1 MVSLGALWLPI
12 VLSAVAV
19 FVASSVIHMVLT
31 LHRADYK
38 KLPNEDRVQDV
49 LRGDNLAVGT
59 YVFPHAEGMA
69 GMKDPAFQEKFKRG
83 PVGHMTIL
91 RGGSPAMGM
100 MLGQWFVFSLVAGV
114 FAAYVAG
121 RTLGPGAE
129 YLEVFRVA
137 GTTAFLAYSGSEA
150 TKSIWFGQLWSV
162 TARHWVDGI
171 IYALLTAG
179 FFGWLWPSM

>member
-1 MVSLGALWLPI
+1 MVSLGALWMPI

-19 FVASSVIHMVLT
+19 FVASSVIHMMLNY
-31 LHRADYK
+31 HRADYK
-38 KLPNEDRVQDV
+38 KLPNEDRVADV
-49 LRGDNLAVGT
+49 LRGENLERGT
-59 YVFPHAEGMA
+59 YVFPYAGSMA
-69 GMKDPAFQEKFKRG
+69 GMKDPGFQERFKRG
-83 PVGHMTIL
+83 PVGSMTIM
-91 RGGSPAMGM
+91 RAGSPGMGK
-100 MLGQWFVFSLVAGV
+100 MLGQWFAFSLVAGV

-129 YLEVFRVA
+129 YLQVFRVA

-162 TARHWVDGI
+162 TARHWLDGVV
-171 IYALLTAG
+171 YALLTGG